1 MKAYIQSVIVALTL
15 AITPAY
21 GECAQLPDL
30 NIDELVQEAMNQIA
44 EEIKSEI
51 PGEIAKLQQQLIESL
66 KLGQDS
72 KANEQSTET
81 AE

>member
-21 GECAQLPDL
+21 GECAQLPEL
-30 NIDELVQEAMNQIA
+30 NIEELVQEAMNQIA

-51 PGEIAKLQQQLIESL
+51 PGEVARLQEQLIESL
-66 KLGQDS
+66 KLDS
-72 KANEQSTET
+72 KANKQSTET

>member
-15 AITPAY
+15 AISPAY
-21 GECAQLPDL
+21 GECAQLPEL
-30 NIDELVQEAMNQIA
+30 NIEELVQEAMNQIA

-51 PGEIAKLQQQLIESL
+51 PGEVAKLQQQLIETL
-66 KLGQDS
+66 KLDS
-72 KANEQSTET
+72 KANEQSTDT